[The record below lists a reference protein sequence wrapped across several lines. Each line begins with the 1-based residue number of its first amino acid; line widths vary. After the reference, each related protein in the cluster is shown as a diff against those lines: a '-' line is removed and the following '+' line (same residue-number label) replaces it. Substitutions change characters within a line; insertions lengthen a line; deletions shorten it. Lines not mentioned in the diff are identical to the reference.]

1 MLGHFLKT
9 QTYMRKLDPLKKTT
23 ATAKTKLSN
32 QKLNMIENL
41 QNMLYQGEHRL
52 SEVANFTHEILIM
65 KNALKLWNF
74 LQSNWKTKKFIIF
87 YHIKYKT
94 FQSHWGHQ
102 RNSKISLG
110 KSIVSEFLS
119 KVSKRKKISKQ

>member
-23 ATAKTKLSN
+23 ATTKTKLSN

-52 SEVANFTHEILIM
+52 SEGANFTHEILIM

-74 LQSNWKTKKFIIF
+74 LQSN
-87 YHIKYKT
+87 
-94 FQSHWGHQ
+94 
-102 RNSKISLG
+102 
-110 KSIVSEFLS
+110 
-119 KVSKRKKISKQ
+119 

>member
-41 QNMLYQGEHRL
+41 QNMLYQGERRL
-52 SEVANFTHEILIM
+52 SEGANFTHEILIM
-65 KNALKLWNF
+65 KNALKL
-74 LQSNWKTKKFIIF
+74 
-87 YHIKYKT
+87 
-94 FQSHWGHQ
+94 
-102 RNSKISLG
+102 
-110 KSIVSEFLS
+110 
-119 KVSKRKKISKQ
+119 